1 MRAYS
6 RGPFDARSVGL
17 IRNVVPFAA
26 CLAAAVAGACSDTP
40 AQPMSNGATAVPG
53 VMSTPMGTPAAS
65 GMPAGAAGSP
75 ALPPMTGANPGVAPM
90 PVMPMPMP
98 VGPGAVAGAGATEA
112 PPAEAASGE
121 VDPTMPGPALEGS
134 CPDGFTP
141 QEGSNVMFPSMND
154 NIEAI
159 EQRQFEVRLPA
170 DMSTPRPVILV
181 LTGTEESTNASL
193 DTNSGRGDGGQ
204 GLGVAWPAKGWIA
217 VAPVRR
223 CSRDANDG
231 ASASNC
237 AVAGTQ
243 GFTWPPWNEGAA
255 NGSRWVNEEG
265 PDAVFFK
272 EMIKCVAATWPVD
285 ASRLFVTGVSS
296 GGTMTHRLLTYQSDF
311 WAGGMPESGEWY
323 ANMSLQGD
331 SSAVVTGRCC
341 PVPLRPVSNLINIS
355 IWEGPNDTWP
365 GADYRTSA
373 QAASNY
379 FTSDLA
385 TDVIQISCNIME
397 GGHHWQYV
405 PGFNDWAEKLFYSH
419 PKGATKGG
427 SEAFMLP
434 EPAPGGMG
442 TVCEVGVYTTAF

>member
-1 MRAYS
+1 MRVHVKAQFAS
-6 RGPFDARSVGL
+6 RDPGAMK
-17 IRNVVPFAA
+17 AA
-26 CLAAAVAGACSDTP
+26 CALAGALLAVTAGACSETPDTVQ
-40 AQPMSNGATAVPG
+40 QPIATAGTAAPGAPMMPPMVAPTMPNGMVPTVPG
-53 VMSTPMGTPAAS
+53 SMVGPMNGGGGPA
-65 GMPAGAAGSP
+65 P
-75 ALPPMTGANPGVAPM
+75 VAPM
-90 PVMPMPMP
+90 GPPAVPP
-98 VGPGAVAGAGATEA
+98 VGMGGAGATEA
-112 PPAEAASGE
+112 PPPGSTE
-121 VDPTMPGPALEGS
+121 VDPTKPGPALVGT

-141 QEGSNVMFPSMND
+141 KAGSNVMFPSMND
-154 NIEAI
+154 NIGMV
-159 EQRQFEVRLPA
+159 EQRQFEVRLPE
-170 DMSTPRPVILV
+170 DLSTPRPVILV

-193 DTNSGRGDGGQ
+193 DTNSGRGDGGM

-237 AVAGTQ
+237 SVPGTQ

-272 EMIKCVAATWPVD
+272 EMIGCLAATWPVD

-341 PVPLRPVSNLINIS
+341 PVPLREVSNLINIS

-385 TDVIQISCNIME
+385 TDVIQISCNIMQ

-405 PGFNDWAEKLFYSH
+405 PGFNDWAEALFYSH
-419 PKGATKGG
+419 PKGSTKGG
-427 SEAFMLP
+427 SEAFELP
-434 EPAPGGMG
+434 MPAPGGMG
-442 TVCEVGVYTTAF
+442 TVCEVGAYTTAF